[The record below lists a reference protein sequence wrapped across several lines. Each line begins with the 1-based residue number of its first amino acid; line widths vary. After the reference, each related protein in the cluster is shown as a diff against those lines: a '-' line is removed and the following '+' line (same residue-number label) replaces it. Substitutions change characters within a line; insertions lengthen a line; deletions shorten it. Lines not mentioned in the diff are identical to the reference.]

1 METKSRDSLSSA
13 LQCVGFCF
21 SQYLTPGHTSLLGYE
36 INGYQLLLFDLAR
49 LLPMKKT
56 VLSVLGI
63 VALVAAC
70 SSASSQSDTAMT
82 STTTVPQPVKQV
94 EKAPEQQFIEDMWD
108 KQAVRPGADI
118 EKVFRLYQEKAAIG
132 PKNMACWD
140 PQNTEA
146 DLCTE
151 LVKSM
156 VLLDVHLKEIIPL
169 LESLELPWRL
179 VVRDCEPQ
187 MVTQDIQAGR
197 VNLET
202 IDDVITGYFVERAEG
217 SWFSEVVEP
226 PRCET
231 SPEELID

>member
-1 METKSRDSLSSA
+1 
-13 LQCVGFCF
+13 
-21 SQYLTPGHTSLLGYE
+21 
-36 INGYQLLLFDLAR
+36 
-49 LLPMKKT
+49 MKRT
-56 VLSVLGI
+56 VLIVMSVVTL
-63 VALVAAC
+63 LAAC
-70 SSASSQSDTAMT
+70 SSNSSQLATPIV
-82 STTTVPQPVKQV
+82 STTTAPESLEPV

-108 KQAVRPGADI
+108 QQAARPGADI

-140 PQNTEA
+140 PQNIEA
-146 DLCTE
+146 DVCTE

-169 LESLELPWRL
+169 LDSLELPWRL

-187 MVTQDIQAGR
+187 VVTKDIQAGR

-217 SWFSEVVEP
+217 SWYSEVVEP
-226 PRCET
+226 PRCGSSSE
-231 SPEELID
+231 